1 MAEFKDRVKDLR
13 LKKNFSQQRLAD
25 LLDVNKQTISQYERG
40 VRFPTKENLEAL
52 CDVFNVSTDYLL
64 GRDDVSPVLLSG
76 DELDLINYYREMT
89 KKINDN
95 GTLKRLLAYW
105 ALLTSTD
112 RDMIA
117 GLIERMS
124 RGDDRKE

>member
-1 MAEFKDRVKDLR
+1 
-13 LKKNFSQQRLAD
+13 
-25 LLDVNKQTISQYERG
+25 
-40 VRFPTKENLEAL
+40 
-52 CDVFNVSTDYLL
+52 
-64 GRDDVSPVLLSG
+64 
-76 DELDLINYYREMT
+76 LINYYREMT

-95 GTLKRLLAYW
+95 GTLKRLLTYW

-112 RDMIA
+112 RDMIS

>member
-95 GTLKRLLAYW
+95 GTLKRLLTYW

-124 RGDDRKE
+124 RGDDHKE

>member
-95 GTLKRLLAYW
+95 GTLKRLLTYW

>member
-76 DELDLINYYREMT
+76 EELDLINYYREMT

-95 GTLKRLLAYW
+95 GTLKRLLTYW